1 MHIPYYG
8 EESES
13 GSIQQPKQ
21 HRNKLV
27 ALVLGAVL
35 AVQGH
40 PVLAEKM
47 NHFDNYYSIE
57 VKNAQLVDEAVERIH
72 AKVTREVEEV
82 LVTAKRI
89 DLDVD
94 VSKQQFVTRAGLSST
109 VLVHEFD
116 PATNTWRYITAN

>member
-8 EESES
+8 EEPES
-13 GSIQQPKQ
+13 GSSQKPKQ

-27 ALVLGAVL
+27 ALLVGTIL

-47 NHFDNYYSIE
+47 QQYDDFYAIE
-57 VKNAQLVDEAVERIH
+57 VTNTQLVDKAVERMQ
-72 AKVTREVEEV
+72 AKVAREVEEV

-89 DLDVD
+89 NIDVEID
-94 VSKQQFVTRAGLSST
+94 KQQFVTRAGLTSV

-116 PATNTWRYITAN
+116 DQTKTWRYIKTN

>member
-13 GSIQQPKQ
+13 DSIQKPKQ

-27 ALVLGAVL
+27 AILVGTILSI
-35 AVQGH
+35 QGH

-47 NHFDNYYSIE
+47 NKFDDYRSIE
-57 VKNAQLVDEAVERIH
+57 VKNTQLVDKAVERMQ
-72 AKVTREVEEV
+72 AKVAREVEEV
-82 LVTAKRI
+82 LVTAKHINDEVDI
-89 DLDVD
+89 D
-94 VSKQQFVTRAGLSST
+94 KRQFMARAGLSSE

-116 PATNTWRYITAN
+116 DQTKTWRYIKTN